1 MIFSCFPPV
10 ESFSIP
16 AGPSKTAPKS
26 GVIEATIT
34 LMNPSAA
41 PTLDAPLTMSTRE
54 IAELTGKRHDNV
66 MVDARN
72 MLEQLGKAAPDF
84 SGTALVPGPNNST
97 RSVPVFNLPKDLTLT
112 LVAGYSVPLR
122 HRIVTRL
129 QELEARVAG
138 PALPDLTD
146 PAEAAMAW
154 AQQYREKQAL
164 ALQTQAL
171 ALENQ
176 TAQGVN
182 TLGSDRQG

>member
-1 MIFSCFPPV
+1 MGN
-10 ESFSIP
+10 
-16 AGPSKTAPKS
+16 A
-26 GVIEATIT
+26 
-34 LMNPSAA
+34 
-41 PTLDAPLTMSTRE
+41 RE
-54 IAELTGKRHDNV
+54 EK
-66 MVDARN
+66 DAR
-72 MLEQLGKAAPDF
+72 GY
-84 SGTALVPGPNNST
+84 TAC
-97 RSVPVFNLPKDLTLT
+97 FNLPKDLTLT

-129 QELEARVAG
+129 QELEAQVAG
-138 PALPDLTD
+138 PALPNFAD

-182 TLGSDRQG
+182 TLGSGRHG